1 MAILTGLGVLILL
14 VFCIPL
20 EITLRCEA
28 DDRPRFRLRLVWGF
42 GLIRT
47 ELGRPKASQE
57 DVTAAVAQPKTEK
70 RRARTNAVFQL
81 LRTRG
86 LFRQLR
92 ALAMDTLRCVRLNQ
106 FEADLRVGLDD
117 PADTGLLFALLG
129 PAVVLLSSVW
139 HPRIKVVPSF
149 EDEAILEGYV
159 YGTIQVRPIRL
170 LPPFLRFVFSPPMLS
185 VLRDMMLR
193 LWKQQT

>member
-1 MAILTGLGVLILL
+1 
-14 VFCIPL
+14 
-20 EITLRCEA
+20 
-28 DDRPRFRLRLVWGF
+28 
-42 GLIRT
+42 
-47 ELGRPKASQE
+47 
-57 DVTAAVAQPKTEK
+57 
-70 RRARTNAVFQL
+70 
-81 LRTRG
+81 
-86 LFRQLR
+86 
-92 ALAMDTLRCVRLNQ
+92 
-106 FEADLRVGLDD
+106 
-117 PADTGLLFALLG
+117 LLFALLG